1 MTDILCLDPNGS
13 YLSISSYFC
22 FKINRLEI
30 TDRTHDILSE
40 HGDLLCG
47 LHLTGA
53 YNEYSLKDIVLFL
66 SKLEDDY
73 GIELKFV
80 NLRIDTDVVIIGDI
94 EPIRIN
100 ASTVADL
107 LDFYRDFNINFNIIC
122 NRRVN
127 PIKALIDYV
136 LFHESYGRLNIGLC
150 LDLERL
156 NPTLWLNKEIQDA
169 MSNYIQSVYYNDR
182 LQIK

>member
-1 MTDILCLDPNGS
+1 MTDILCLDPNGV

-22 FKINRLEI
+22 FKINKLEI
-30 TDRTHDILSE
+30 TDHTHNILSDY
-40 HGDLLCG
+40 GDLLCG
-47 LHLTGA
+47 LHLTGDA
-53 YNEYSLKDIVLFL
+53 FSYSLKDIVLFL

-73 GIELKFV
+73 DIVPKFI
-80 NLRIDTDVVIIGDI
+80 NLRIDKDSIVSGTIL
-94 EPIRIN
+94 
-100 ASTVADL
+100 SDL

-122 NRRVN
+122 NQSLN

-169 MSNYIQSVYYNDR
+169 MGNYIQAVYHDGR